1 MNIKRLRFFM
11 KTAKLTLLKLKGFED
26 YFNFPIPVTTPM
38 PLSAPIYL
46 LKLVKVFEQKKIN
59 YYVADGT
66 LLGIYRDKTLIK
78 HDNDI
83 DFYLIDES
91 EMWRIMEIMLGLE
104 FKIGRMMSY
113 QKKLTQ
119 LTFYNSEKIIIDFCL
134 WQKKNNDE
142 SQMIFIA
149 PEIFPR
155 KLTLPSELFMEQ
167 NQTIWF
173 QGINIKSFSNIE
185 KFLRVSYGH
194 KWNVPEKEKG
204 NWQADHKNY
213 N

>member
-1 MNIKRLRFFM
+1 M
-11 KTAKLTLLKLKGFED
+11 KGFED
-26 YFNFPIPVTTPM
+26 YFNFPIPVTTPI

-46 LKLVKVFEQKKIN
+46 SKLVKIFEQKKIN

-66 LLGIYRDKTLIK
+66 LLGIYRDKSLIK

-83 DFYLIDES
+83 DFYLIEES
-91 EMWRIMEIMLGLE
+91 EMWRIMEIMIGLE

-142 SQMIFIA
+142 FQMFFIA

-167 NQTIWF
+167 NQTIRF
-173 QGINIKSFSNIE
+173 QGINMKSFSNIE
-185 KFLRVSYGH
+185 KFLRISYGH
-194 KWNVPEKEKG
+194 KWNVPEKKKG